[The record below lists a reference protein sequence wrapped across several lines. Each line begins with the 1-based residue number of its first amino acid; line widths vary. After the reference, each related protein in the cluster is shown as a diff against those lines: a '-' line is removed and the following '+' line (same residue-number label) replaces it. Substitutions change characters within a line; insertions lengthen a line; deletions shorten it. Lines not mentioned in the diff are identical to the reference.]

1 MQARLGKRW
10 GRAALYYGLTV
21 PVSLGMLSHS
31 TCTSAQAALRYDYS
45 LGTDYRSARL
55 DWNIAG
61 SLAGTT
67 PNILSELT
75 WSDLD
80 IAQITGAA
88 QITVADRVVLQGRAV
103 YGAVLN
109 GKTQD
114 SDYNGDNRTQEY
126 LRSNSKGGG
135 EIGEGSIAVGYHWR
149 PYMAAV
155 KRYVH
160 VTPMLGYSRSLQ
172 YLTVSDGRQTIPSTG
187 PIANLD
193 SNYNAEWSGPWLG
206 LNLRLEV
213 DARNSVIINAEYHRA
228 DYYAEANWNLRDD
241 LAHPVS
247 FKHSTQG
254 VGLIVAMAFRH
265 AVAEHWDLAA
275 RLESQNWQGSAG
287 VDTLYTINTTTKVLQ
302 PTATRLNAVNWRSLS
317 AGVAAIYHF

>member
-1 MQARLGKRW
+1 MQARLGRS
-10 GRAALYYGLTV
+10 GRRPTIYSACIPSVLLWLLV
-21 PVSLGMLSHS
+21 HS
-31 TCTSAQAALRYDYS
+31 TLVEAQGPLHFDFS
-45 LGTDYRSARL
+45 LGTDYRRAQL

-61 SLAGTT
+61 SLAGTN
-67 PNILSELT
+67 PNILSELI
-75 WSDLD
+75 WSDLE

-88 QITVADRVVLQGRAV
+88 QVTIADRIVLQGRAV

-109 GKTQD
+109 GKNQD
-114 SDYNGDNRTQEY
+114 SDYDGDNRTQEF

-135 EIGEGSIAVGYHWR
+135 KIGEGSIAVGYHWR
-149 PYMAAV
+149 QYMAAI

-160 VTPMLGYSRSLQ
+160 VTPMLGYSRDLQ
-172 YLTVSDGRQTIPSTG
+172 YLTVSDGHQTIPSTS

-193 SNYNAEWSGPWLG
+193 SSYNAEWSGPWLG
-206 LNLRLEV
+206 LNLRLKA

-254 VGLIVAMAFRH
+254 YGFIVSMAFRR
-265 AVAEHWDLAA
+265 AMAEHWDLVA
-275 RLESQNWQGSAG
+275 RTEAQKWRGRAG

-302 PTATRLNAVNWRSLS
+302 PTATRLNEVNWQSLS
-317 AGVAAIYHF
+317 AGVAATYHF

>member
-1 MQARLGKRW
+1 MQSNLGLG
-10 GRAALYYGLTV
+10 GRRPTIYSACI
-21 PVSLGMLSHS
+21 PSVSLWLLLHS
-31 TCTSAQAALRYDYS
+31 TLVEAQGPLHFDFS
-45 LGTDYRSARL
+45 LGTDYRRARL

-88 QITVADRVVLQGRAV
+88 QITVVDRIVLQGRAV
-103 YGAVLN
+103 YGAVLS
-109 GKTQD
+109 GKNQD
-114 SDYNGDNRTQEY
+114 SDYYGDNRTQEF

-149 PYMAAV
+149 PYIAVV
-155 KRYVH
+155 KRYIH
-160 VTPMLGYSRSLQ
+160 VTPLLGYSRDLQ

-187 PIANLD
+187 PIASLD

-206 LNLRLEV
+206 LNLRLEA

-228 DYYAEANWNLRDD
+228 DYYAEANWNLRED

-247 FKHSTQG
+247 FKQWTQG
-254 VGLIVAMAFRH
+254 YGVIVSLAFRR

-275 RLESQNWQGSAG
+275 RMEAQNWRGRAG

-302 PTATRLNAVNWRSLS
+302 PTATRLNEVNWRSLS
-317 AGVAAIYHF
+317 AGVAATYHF

>member
-1 MQARLGKRW
+1 MQSNLGRI
-10 GRAALYYGLTV
+10 GRRPTIYSV
-21 PVSLGMLSHS
+21 CIPSVSLWLLLHS
-31 TCTSAQAALRYDYS
+31 ALVEAQGPLHFDFS
-45 LGTDYRSARL
+45 VGTDYRRAKL

-61 SLAGTT
+61 TLAGTN

-80 IAQITGAA
+80 IAQITGDA
-88 QITVADRVVLQGRAV
+88 QITVVDRIVLQGRVV

-135 EIGEGSIAVGYHWR
+135 AIGEGSIAVGYHWR
-149 PYMAAV
+149 PYMAAL

-160 VTPMLGYSRSLQ
+160 VTPLLGYSRELQ
-172 YLTVSDGRQTIPSTG
+172 YLTVSDGSQTIPPTG
-187 PIANLD
+187 PISNLD
-193 SNYNAEWSGPWLG
+193 SNYDAEWSGPWLG
-206 LNLRLEV
+206 VNLRLEA
-213 DARNSVIINAEYHRA
+213 DARNAVIIDAEYHWA

-247 FKHSTQG
+247 FKHWTQG
-254 VGLIVAMAFRH
+254 DGFIMSMAFRR
-265 AVAEHWDLAA
+265 AVAEHWDLVA
-275 RLESQNWQGSAG
+275 RMEAQKWRGSAG
-287 VDTLYTINTTTKVLQ
+287 VDTLYTINTATKVLQ
-302 PTATRLNAVNWRSLS
+302 PTSTRLNEVNWQSLS

>member
-1 MQARLGKRW
+1 MQASLGRS
-10 GRAALYYGLTV
+10 GRRPFIYFAFI
-21 PVSLGMLSHS
+21 PSVSLWLLLHS
-31 TCTSAQAALRYDYS
+31 TLVEAQGPLRFDFS
-45 LGTDYRSARL
+45 LGTDYRRAQL

-61 SLAGTT
+61 TLAGTT

-75 WSDLD
+75 WSDLE

-88 QITVADRVVLQGRAV
+88 QITVVDRIVLQGRAV

-109 GKTQD
+109 GKNQD
-114 SDYNGDNRTQEY
+114 SDYSGDNRTQEF

-135 EIGEGSIAVGYHWR
+135 EIGEGSFAVGYHWR
-149 PYMAAV
+149 VFAAAV

-160 VTPMLGYSRSLQ
+160 ITPLLGYSRDLQ
-172 YLTVSDGRQTIPSTG
+172 YLTVSDGRQTIPSSG

-206 LNLRLEV
+206 LNLRLEA

-228 DYYAEANWNLRDD
+228 DYYAEANWNLRED

-247 FKHSTQG
+247 FKHWTQG
-254 VGLIVAMAFRH
+254 YGFIASMAFRR
-265 AVAEHWDLAA
+265 AVTEHWDIIA
-275 RLESQNWQGSAG
+275 RMEAQNWRGGAG
-287 VDTLYTINTTTKVLQ
+287 VDILYTINNTTKVLQ
-302 PTATRLNAVNWRSLS
+302 PTATRFNEVNWQSLS